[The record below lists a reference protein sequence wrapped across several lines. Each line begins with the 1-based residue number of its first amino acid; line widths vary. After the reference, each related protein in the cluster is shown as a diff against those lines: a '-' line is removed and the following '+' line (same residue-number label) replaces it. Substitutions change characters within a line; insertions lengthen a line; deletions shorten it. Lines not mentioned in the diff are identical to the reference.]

1 MSIEET
7 VIKKSIHYRERERLK
22 KEYLKEI
29 NRLIDLRLGEEGI
42 RIVKDYPKLIQTV
55 NYLCLPGQVKYC
67 RDAYARFEMI
77 HLENGEIILDILPG
91 ISELPYRKDF
101 EKIESLF
108 ENKDEVNRLR
118 ELILLLE
125 NNASIII
132 KFVDEVYDAVQNF
145 TKESLKKDFPELY
158 EIIKEHE
165 KSKNN

>member
-42 RIVKDYPKLIQTV
+42 RIVKDYPKLIQTI
-55 NYLCLPGQVKYC
+55 NYLYLPGQVKYC
-67 RDAYARFEMI
+67 RNAYACFESI
-77 HLENGEIILDILPG
+77 HLEKSEIISDALPG

-108 ENKDEVNRLR
+108 ENKDEVSRLK
-118 ELILLLE
+118 ELVLLLE
-125 NNASIII
+125 NNASIILKLI
-132 KFVDEVYDAVQNF
+132 DDVYDAVQNS

-158 EIIKEHE
+158 EIVKEYE